1 MVRMEPQTVDLERW
15 PALAPP
21 TRVGGAGAGL
31 VAQAL
36 RRAARDLGMRIDYP
50 DASAAGDY
58 DAAVRVVLR
67 EPELF
72 WERVAASGVVGLGE
86 SYMAGEWATSDLSAA
101 IVRLAP
107 WIAAHPDCADPGE
120 RAYGRDGRGAREGRV
135 VVPGGRRRE
144 RKSPISLED
153 SVPGALTSL
162 YTDETMSTSGAIFAS
177 GARTR
182 TRLQDGTDLVH
193 LEAPAS
199 PPGRTDL
206 GDAQRRSADTLLTLA
221 GVAEG
226 ARVLV
231 ATPGWGELP
240 MRAAERGAHVRT
252 MTGSTERLAALGSR
266 LAAADLEDSVSLYL
280 GAPSEAGG
288 AVDSVVAVDPGVD
301 SGLAGIGEVLR
312 VADRLLEPGGRLAVH
327 VAACPSRPE
336 PALIELAAWRAAY
349 VCDAGPAPAWSD
361 IGEQI
366 ARTSRL
372 RLRGR
377 IDATAHHAETVRLW
391 SDTFALRGRDAAALG
406 FDAVYRRMW
415 AFHLAAMEAGLRSG
429 WVESLQVLAEAS
441 PSAAAHPTRTTS

>member
-1 MVRMEPQTVDLERW
+1 MVRVEPQTVDLERW

-21 TRVGGAGAGL
+21 ARGGGGGAGL

-50 DASAAGDY
+50 DASAAGEY
-58 DAAVRVVLR
+58 DAEVRVVLR
-67 EPELF
+67 EPDLF
-72 WERVAASGVVGLGE
+72 WARLASSGVVGLGE
-86 SYMAGEWATSDLSAA
+86 SYMAGEWATSDLCAA
-101 IVRLAP
+101 VVRLAP

-120 RAYGRDGRGAREGRV
+120 RAYGRDGRGAREGRGV
-135 VVPGGRRRE
+135 SGGRRRE

-153 SVPGALTSL
+153 SVPGSLTSL
-162 YTDETMSTSGAIFAS
+162 YTDETMSTSGALFAS

-182 TRLQDGTDLVH
+182 TRLEDGTDLVH

-199 PPGRTDL
+199 PPGRSDL

-266 LAAADLEDSVSLYL
+266 LAAAGLEDSVSLYL
-280 GAPSEAGG
+280 GSPSEAGG
-288 AVDSVVAVDPGVD
+288 SVDAVVAVDPGVD
-301 SGLAGIGEVLR
+301 SGLAGIVEVLR

-327 VAACPSRPE
+327 VVACPARPE
-336 PALIELAAWRAAY
+336 PALVELAAWRAAY
-349 VCDAGPAPAWSD
+349 VCDAGPAPAWAD

-366 ARTSRL
+366 ARTSGL

-377 IDATAHHAETVRLW
+377 VDATAHHAETVRLW
-391 SDTFALRGRDAAALG
+391 SDSFALRGRDAAALG

-415 AFHLAAMEAGLRSG
+415 AFHLAAMEAELRSG
-429 WVESLQVLAEAS
+429 WVESMQVLAEAA
-441 PSAAAHPTRTTS
+441 PSAAGRPTRPAP

>member
-1 MVRMEPQTVDLERW
+1 MVRVEPQIVDPERW

-21 TRVGGAGAGL
+21 TGVGGGPAGL

-36 RRAARDLGMRIDYP
+36 RRAARDLGIRIDYP

-58 DAAVRVVLR
+58 DADVRVVLR
-67 EPELF
+67 DPEVF
-72 WERVAASGVVGLGE
+72 WARLATSGVVGLGE
-86 SYMAGEWATSDLSAA
+86 SFMAGEWATPDLCAA
-101 IVRLAP
+101 IGRLTP
-107 WIAAHPDCADPGE
+107 WIAAHPDCAAPGE
-120 RAYGRDGRGAREGRV
+120 RAYGRDGRGAREVRS
-135 VVPGGRRRE
+135 VVPGARRRD
-144 RKSPISLED
+144 RMAPVSLED

-162 YTDETMSTSGAIFAS
+162 YTDETMSTSGALFAS

-182 TRLQDGTDLVH
+182 TRLHDGTDLVH

-199 PPGRTDL
+199 PPRRTDL

-221 GVAEG
+221 GVAAG
-226 ARVLV
+226 SRVLV

-266 LAAADLEDSVSLYL
+266 LLAADLEDSVSLFL
-280 GAPSEAGG
+280 GDVSEAGG

-301 SGLAGIGEVLR
+301 SGLAGIGEVIR
-312 VADRLLEPGGRLAVH
+312 AADRLLEPGGRLAVH
-327 VAACPSRPE
+327 ATFCPGRPE
-336 PALIELAAWRAAY
+336 PALVELAAWGAAY
-349 VCDAGPAPAWSD
+349 VSDAGPAPSWSD
-361 IGEQI
+361 IGDQI

-377 IDATAHHAETVRLW
+377 IDTTAHHAETVRLW
-391 SDTFALRGRDAAALG
+391 SESFALRGRDAAALG

-415 AFHLAAMEAGLRSG
+415 AFHLAATEAALRRG
-429 WVESLQVLAEAS
+429 WVGSMQVLADA
-441 PSAAAHPTRTTS
+441 PDPVTARPTQPTS